1 MLLRLAY
8 VSQLNPDM
16 TDERIAR
23 MIEEAASANASH
35 GVTGI
40 IALEGLRVCQV
51 IEGDSADIDRL
62 FSNIRADMRHAAII
76 ELDRMEVSARR
87 YPDWSMVR
95 LPMVD
100 MVLHAYAVL

>member
-8 VSQLNPDM
+8 VSQLDSDM

-23 MIEEAASANASH
+23 MIEAAALANASH
-35 GVTGI
+35 GVTGV

-51 IEGDSADIDRL
+51 IEGDSKHIDRL
-62 FSNIRADMRHAAII
+62 FSNIKADTRHAAII
-76 ELDRMEVSARR
+76 ELDRTEVAARR
-87 YPDWSMVR
+87 YPGWSMVR

>member
-8 VSQLNPDM
+8 VSRLNSDM
-16 TDERIAR
+16 TEERIAE
-23 MIEEAASANASH
+23 MIEAAASANVSH
-35 GVTGI
+35 GVTGV

-51 IEGDSADIDRL
+51 IEGDGADIDRL
-62 FSNIRADMRHAAII
+62 FDNIRADPRHAEVI
-76 ELDRMEVSARR
+76 ELDRAEVSTRR
-87 YPDWSMVR
+87 YPEWSMVR